1 MELKSVFEIV
11 KADRYSQEG
20 CDKINAE
27 ATEDKKY
34 NTGDISNATGLQ
46 KQPDGSWAP
55 PKATKYGKVTTNKNG
70 EVGIQQTL
78 GKGSKFEKFADEKS
92 ASRALANL
100 TAGYNTTERSKED
113 PHSDKAR
120 LAKHWNKETDQI
132 RKENRQARRDL
143 NNNVQSAGPE
153 RDISAENRAAHE
165 KADKER
171 AARTAKA
178 EAMASTARQEA
189 ETRKLSGLEMK
200 DFFLGKSYEGASVE
214 MAQRGLEAQGFDL
227 LEANDKINVY
237 ERPEG
242 GRITMQL
249 EGNKIKSADYKTP
262 DETKADRTLHQEIE
276 QQREKSAAGSTE
288 EIGRFYTKFDDAQSA
303 YDAGRQTFPEGGYT
317 IFKTPTGQYKVVDD
331 PKTKQRMTAAGY
343 EVEVDVPEGTK
354 PPKSPAENSTSETK
368 PKREAVSSRRMQKD
382 LDGNFWS
389 RPEDFKE
396 DITSRG
402 WDVEEMNNEYAVISN
417 EAGSQY
423 EVRFDDHSDDG
434 DLTVR
439 TFKPLM
445 IDEDDDDGPEDA
457 APKLTG
463 DTRIKVR
470 K

>member
-132 RKENRQARRDL
+132 RKENRQAEMKNEIVEYLAKNMPRENAEKFAGSASPKMVRTMY
-143 NNNVQSAGPE
+143 NNLKYKVP
-153 RDISAENRAAHE
+153 AEN
-165 KADKER
+165 K
-171 AARTAKA
+171 
-178 EAMASTARQEA
+178 
-189 ETRKLSGLEMK
+189 
-200 DFFLGKSYEGASVE
+200 
-214 MAQRGLEAQGFDL
+214 
-227 LEANDKINVY
+227 
-237 ERPEG
+237 
-242 GRITMQL
+242 
-249 EGNKIKSADYKTP
+249 
-262 DETKADRTLHQEIE
+262 TLHQEVE

-317 IFKTPTGQYKVVDD
+317 IFKTPSGQFKVVDD

-354 PPKSPAENSTSETK
+354 PPKSPAANSTSETK